1 MKSNQ
6 YKIEEKVWLYPGET
20 PWHFVSVP
28 KKQAAEIKKKF
39 GGNAKGFGS
48 LPVSVIIG
56 KTKWKTSIFPEK
68 KTGEYLLPLKAE
80 VRKKEGIVNGDS
92 IRFLIEINI

>member
-1 MKSNQ
+1 MAVNQ
-6 YKIEEKVWLYPGET
+6 FKIKEKVWLYPGAT

-28 KKQAAEIKKKF
+28 KKQATEIKKKF
-39 GGNAKGFGS
+39 GGNARGFGS
-48 LPVSVIIG
+48 LPVLVTIG

-80 VRKKEGIVNGDS
+80 VRKKEGIMSGDS
-92 IRFLIEINI
+92 INFLLEIKV